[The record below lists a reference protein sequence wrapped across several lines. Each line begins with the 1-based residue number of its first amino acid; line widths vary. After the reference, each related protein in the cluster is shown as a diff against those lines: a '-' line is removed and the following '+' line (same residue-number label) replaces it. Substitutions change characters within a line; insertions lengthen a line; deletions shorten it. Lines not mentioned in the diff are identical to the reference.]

1 MLWLMWWP
9 KGLVV
14 VGLMWRAVYPEGNV
28 HSFMRCHARR
38 SVVVMAR
45 DIPCRGH
52 GVAVRLVLWP
62 AFGVGCAGRRLCI
75 QRLQN
80 AGHVLGASCNEHRPV
95 RAASSAPPNTVAVL
109 EGATLH
115 GWRCGVCCG

>member
-1 MLWLMWWP
+1 M
-9 KGLVV
+9 
-14 VGLMWRAVYPEGNV
+14 
-28 HSFMRCHARR
+28 HSFMQRHARW

-45 DIPCRGH
+45 DIPCIGH

-62 AFGVGCAGRRLCI
+62 AFGVGCAGRIQGILRLHY
-75 QRLQN
+75 
-80 AGHVLGASCNEHRPV
+80 AGHVLRASCNKHRPV